1 MFLKTSRMQFSK
13 YQVFLV
19 FFIFFATDL
28 PAQSSKMFR
37 AAVIQDG
44 TKEKVQEAIVE
55 NLRTGAKKRTDNFG
69 LFEIPASLGDSLI
82 IYKVGY
88 QDVYH
93 KVTAFEDT
101 RIYIKLSNQLLEVE
115 VNAQKKASENFTEAS
130 GAYSKEKGIFY
141 GGKPP
146 IALLS
151 PFGGS
156 PVTFFYELFSK
167 DAKRVKRLNQLAAKA
182 LIEEEIGKRFNP
194 AAIKAAVPIKEEEI
208 DTFRDNYPPKVEELR
223 KWSDFQL
230 IQYIKESFYKF
241 KKKP

>member
-1 MFLKTSRMQFSK
+1 MVLKTSRMQFSK

-19 FFIFFATDL
+19 FLILFATDL
-28 PAQSSKMFR
+28 QAQSSKMFR

-44 TKEKVQEAIVE
+44 TKEKVQEAVVE
-55 NLRTGAKKRTDNFG
+55 NLRSGAKKKTDNLG
-69 LFEIPASLGDSLI
+69 VFEIPASIGDSLI
-82 IYKVGY
+82 IHKIGY

-93 KVTAFEDT
+93 RVTAFEDT

-115 VNAQKKASENFTEAS
+115 VNAQKKASENFREAS

-182 LIEEEIGKRFNP
+182 LIEEEISKRFNP

-230 IQYIKESFYKF
+230 MQYIKESFDKF
-241 KKKP
+241 KKKR